1 MTTVSGTL
9 VKESSPSNKNLLGEA
24 LIKDGLISREQ
35 LQKALSRR
43 GQVDLP
49 LGSILIEMGF
59 LRADDLLAFL
69 SKKFGVPSANLF
81 EIDIEQSVLDLIP
94 VEKIKHYK
102 ILPVSLNGN
111 ILTMAMTSPQD
122 FMVISDLEFIIGK
135 KIKPVIVP
143 FFMMEAAIQLVSSDH
158 QDGIRGKDVE
168 KIALSHKTVTQG
180 STRIEKLLMH
190 FIKTGASDMLLTAG
204 APPSIKIRSQ
214 VHRISSISLTPQDCE
229 NYAKE
234 LLDHEQWQRFIEQN
248 ELDLAI
254 TYPGTGRFRMNFYRQ
269 RNSVS
274 ISIRHITDKIP
285 TLKELKLPEWLRSF
299 ALKPQGLIL
308 ISGPAGHGKSTTMNA
323 MVDIINT
330 NRMANIITLE
340 DPVEYLHK
348 HKKSNINQREVGRD
362 TAGFAEGLRGI
373 FRQAPDV
380 IVIGELRDRESF
392 EIALRAARTGL
403 LVLSTMNAADA
414 SAVIRIIM
422 NMFPEH
428 QHNMVLMLLA
438 ESLLLSLSQRL
449 IPRQDG
455 NGAVVAT
462 ERIVNSHRISNF
474 IREGKLHQIR
484 SQMESGADEF
494 YSLDISLAELVKN
507 KIVGFE
513 EAHNHSINSL
523 LFKELAGI
531 KA

>member
-1 MTTVSGTL
+1 
-9 VKESSPSNKNLLGEA
+9 
-24 LIKDGLISREQ
+24 
-35 LQKALSRR
+35 
-43 GQVDLP
+43 
-49 LGSILIEMGF
+49 
-59 LRADDLLAFL
+59 
-69 SKKFGVPSANLF
+69 
-81 EIDIEQSVLDLIP
+81 
-94 VEKIKHYK
+94 
-102 ILPVSLNGN
+102 
-111 ILTMAMTSPQD
+111 
-122 FMVISDLEFIIGK
+122 
-135 KIKPVIVP
+135 
-143 FFMMEAAIQLVSSDH
+143 
-158 QDGIRGKDVE
+158 
-168 KIALSHKTVTQG
+168 
-180 STRIEKLLMH
+180 
-190 FIKTGASDMLLTAG
+190 
-204 APPSIKIRSQ
+204 
-214 VHRISSISLTPQDCE
+214 
-229 NYAKE
+229 
-234 LLDHEQWQRFIEQN
+234 
-248 ELDLAI
+248 
-254 TYPGTGRFRMNFYRQ
+254 
-269 RNSVS
+269 
-274 ISIRHITDKIP
+274 
-285 TLKELKLPEWLRSF
+285 
-299 ALKPQGLIL
+299 
-308 ISGPAGHGKSTTMNA
+308 MNA

-348 HKKSNINQREVGRD
+348 HKKSNVNQREVGRD
-362 TAGFAEGLRGI
+362 TTSFAEGLRGI

-380 IVIGELRDRESF
+380 IVIGELRDKESF

-422 NMFPEH
+422 NMFPAH

-462 ERIVNSHRISNF
+462 ERIVNSHSISNF

-494 YSLDISLAELVKN
+494 FSLDISLAELVKK

>member
-1 MTTVSGTL
+1 
-9 VKESSPSNKNLLGEA
+9 
-24 LIKDGLISREQ
+24 
-35 LQKALSRR
+35 
-43 GQVDLP
+43 
-49 LGSILIEMGF
+49 
-59 LRADDLLAFL
+59 
-69 SKKFGVPSANLF
+69 
-81 EIDIEQSVLDLIP
+81 
-94 VEKIKHYK
+94 
-102 ILPVSLNGN
+102 
-111 ILTMAMTSPQD
+111 
-122 FMVISDLEFIIGK
+122 
-135 KIKPVIVP
+135 
-143 FFMMEAAIQLVSSDH
+143 
-158 QDGIRGKDVE
+158 
-168 KIALSHKTVTQG
+168 
-180 STRIEKLLMH
+180 
-190 FIKTGASDMLLTAG
+190 
-204 APPSIKIRSQ
+204 
-214 VHRISSISLTPQDCE
+214 
-229 NYAKE
+229 
-234 LLDHEQWQRFIEQN
+234 
-248 ELDLAI
+248 
-254 TYPGTGRFRMNFYRQ
+254 
-269 RNSVS
+269 
-274 ISIRHITDKIP
+274 
-285 TLKELKLPEWLRSF
+285 
-299 ALKPQGLIL
+299 
-308 ISGPAGHGKSTTMNA
+308 MNA

-362 TAGFAEGLRGI
+362 TTGFAEGLRGI